1 MAPLRFPPARRARFA
16 CRPGKRRARP
26 ATRTSSG
33 LPPMALLDP
42 SMMLAFD
49 FSTVS
54 AHERYNLLIGLIAPR
69 PIALVTSLD
78 AAGTV
83 NAAPF
88 SAFNYVG
95 IDPALVVLGISSRPN
110 STNDATGLPVP
121 KDSVLNIRRAGEFV
135 INVVSEEMAEAM
147 NVCAID
153 FPSGVSE
160 LAQAKLTA
168 APSRRVSVPRIA
180 EAPACLECREVTTLE
195 IGRSR
200 VVIGEV
206 LCAQV
211 REELIDP
218 AGPYVR
224 AEQLHA
230 IGRMNGLGNYV
241 RTRDA
246 FFHLP
251 RIALKDWQRR

>member
-1 MAPLRFPPARRARFA
+1 
-16 CRPGKRRARP
+16 
-26 ATRTSSG
+26 
-33 LPPMALLDP
+33 
-42 SMMLAFD
+42 MMLEFD
-49 FSTVS
+49 FSAAST
-54 AHERYNLLIGLIAPR
+54 HLRYNLLIGLVAPR

-78 AAGTV
+78 ATGRI

-95 IDPALVVLGISSRPN
+95 TDPALVVLGIGSRPD
-110 STNDATGLPVP
+110 SPDAATGLPVP
-121 KDSVLNIRRAGEFV
+121 KDSVQNIRRGGEFV
-135 INVVSEEMAEAM
+135 INVVSEEIAEAM

-153 FPSGVSE
+153 FPPGFGE
-160 LAQAKLTA
+160 LAQAKLTTAPCKRVA
-168 APSRRVSVPRIA
+168 APRIA
-180 EAPACLECREVTTLE
+180 ESPACLECREVATLE

-206 LCAQV
+206 LYVQV
-211 REELIDP
+211 REEFIDP

-224 AEQLHA
+224 ADQMHA

-246 FFHLP
+246 FFQIP
-251 RIALKDWQRR
+251 RIPYKDWQSR